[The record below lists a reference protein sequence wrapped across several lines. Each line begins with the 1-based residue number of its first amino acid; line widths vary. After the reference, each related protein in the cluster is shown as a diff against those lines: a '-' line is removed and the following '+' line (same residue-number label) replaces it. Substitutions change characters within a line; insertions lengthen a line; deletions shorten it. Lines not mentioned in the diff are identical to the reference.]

1 VKPSAFAYHDPRT
14 RDDLAGLMATLDN
27 AKLLAGGQSLIPMI
41 NLRLVAPDHLIDIN
55 RIPELARIRIS
66 AEQVEVGAMTR
77 QADLQASEDLAC
89 VAPVFRRALASVG
102 HFQTRSRGTIG
113 GSCCHLDPAA
123 ELPAVCALLDTE
135 FDVIGTTGGIRIV
148 TAIDWFQGYLQ
159 SALDEREILQSI
171 RWRPWP
177 RGHGFGF
184 HEYARRHGDFAI
196 AGAAALL
203 ELATDRT
210 IRRAAVVVF
219 GVEPSPVR
227 LAQTERALVG
237 RKLDN
242 EAVAAVA
249 EEARRLEA
257 MSDVHVSAPYRRH
270 IAGVVTMRAL
280 ADAYRTAEVSR

>member
-1 VKPSAFAYHDPRT
+1 VKASAFAYHDPHT
-14 RDDLAGLMATLDN
+14 CDDLMRLMATLDN
-27 AKLLAGGQSLIPMI
+27 AKLLAGGQSLMPMI

-55 RIPELARIRIS
+55 RIPELAGIQIS

-77 QADLQASEDLAC
+77 QADLQASEDIAC
-89 VAPVFRRALASVG
+89 VAPVFRQALAHVG

-123 ELPAVCALLDTE
+123 ELPAVCALLDAE
-135 FDVIGTTGGIRIV
+135 FDVIGTGGARIV
-148 TAIDWFQGYLQ
+148 AASDWFQGYLQ
-159 SALDEREILQSI
+159 SALDEREILRSI

-184 HEYARRHGDFAI
+184 NEYARRHGDFAV

-203 ELATDRT
+203 EFAADR
-210 IRRAAVVVF
+210 IIHRAAIVVF

-237 RKLDN
+237 RKLDH
-242 EAVAAVA
+242 EAIAAAA

-257 MSDVHVSAPYRRH
+257 MSDVHVSAEYRRH

-280 ADAYRTAEVSR
+280 ADADRAVDVSR